1 MHEIINF
8 AKGIFKNLGQAIKTD
23 IDVFL
28 ITFAGLLWPFKLL
41 RGLSI
46 STLVYVVSRR
56 VDGLMSA
63 FVIIKQ
69 QEIHRNSDA
78 QTKK

>member
-1 MHEIINF
+1 MHEVVNF
-8 AKGIFKNLGQAIKTD
+8 AKGIFKGLGQAIKTD

-28 ITFAGLLWPFKLL
+28 ITFAGLLWPFKFL

-63 FVIIKQ
+63 FIAIKQ
-69 QEIHRNSDA
+69 QEINKNFDA
-78 QTKK
+78 